1 MRPILLAALTASL
14 LLPLSAQASKAKPE
28 AVKAAKADWDGEWTL
43 VADESDKLV
52 PAIEAHVADQNF
64 AMKMY
69 WKKKLQNACTAW
81 PNLDILAASA
91 FTLTLGKE
99 RPVTLSPDGTATDW
113 KRKDD
118 EAFQASLRVDG
129 PRMVQTLEAK
139 DHILSLAY
147 SLRPEGDSLALQ
159 VTYTHPKLANPF
171 SYKLVYRRKG

>member
-28 AVKAAKADWDGEWTL
+28 AVKTAKADWDGEWTL

-113 KRKDD
+113 KRRTTKRSRPPCGWT
-118 EAFQASLRVDG
+118 APAWCRPSK
-129 PRMVQTLEAK
+129 PRTT
-139 DHILSLAY
+139 S
-147 SLRPEGDSLALQ
+147 
-159 VTYTHPKLANPF
+159 
-171 SYKLVYRRKG
+171 